1 MGASF
6 RASLLLIVTAAVG
19 CGGEAI
25 GGAAD
30 AAAPDVTTGQD
41 VAADVGVETE
51 ASPLDATISD
61 GGAAPD
67 ASETDGDA
75 TPEASSDTEA
85 GSDDASD
92 GGFEGS
98 AAAGTCG
105 TGIVTFRLYPGA
117 GAPWQAS
124 MSGDEEP
131 DFLAIFTATGTP
143 LYRTSSEFAFENC
156 DCSGQ
161 QWPVPIGWSNSYL
174 TDAGFPQIWDGSYFS
189 LGEWPDSG
197 ACAVTVPQ
205 GRPDCLVPRCAPPGQ
220 YVAYMCACDAGDAS
234 TSSGVPSSYLYS
246 VADCVNPT
254 CVRVP
259 FEYPSQTLVVGTVS
273 ASDP

>member
-6 RASLLLIVTAAVG
+6 RASLLLTVTAAVG
-19 CGGEAI
+19 CGGESI

-30 AAAPDVTTGQD
+30 AAAPDAPTDQDAPAD
-41 VAADVGVETE
+41 VAARTE
-51 ASPLDATISD
+51 ASTLDATISD
-61 GGAAPD
+61 GGGAPD
-67 ASETDGDA
+67 SSESDGEA
-75 TPEASSDTEA
+75 TPEASWDTDV
-85 GSDDASD
+85 GIDDASD
-92 GGFEGS
+92 GGPEGS

-105 TGIVTFRLYPGA
+105 AGTVTFWLYPGA
-117 GAPWQAS
+117 GGPWRAS

-131 DFLAIFTATGTP
+131 NFLAIFTAAGTP
-143 LYRTSSEFAFENC
+143 LYRASSEFALENC

-161 QWPVPIGWSNSYL
+161 QWPVPLGWSDSDL
-174 TDAGFPQIWDGSYFS
+174 TDAGFPQTWDGFYFN
-189 LGEWPDSG
+189 LGDWPDSG

-205 GRPDCLVPRCAPPGQ
+205 SRPDCLNPECAPPGQ
-220 YVAYMCACDAGDAS
+220 YVAYMCACGGSDAA

-246 VADCVNPT
+246 VGDCVHPA

-259 FEYPSQTLVVGTVS
+259 FEYPSQTVAVGTVS